1 MVKITKTQYFPNLI
15 SKDIADSAFEYLKN
29 NIGWYDDIYSY
40 RQSKVSRKAYHADL
54 YGEMNEID
62 EFIRDLV
69 FTTLKQTQ
77 TGEYNVLG
85 SYVNYYLNG
94 TDFAPSHNHPKQVQ
108 LVISLGAT
116 RKLIVGKKEYDM
128 SSGDV
133 IIFGNSQ
140 HEVLME
146 PEITKGRIS
155 IATFMF
161 RDE

>member
-1 MVKITKTQYFPNLI
+1 MG
-15 SKDIADSAFEYLKN
+15 SD
-29 NIGWYDDIYSY
+29 SY
-40 RQSKVSRKAYHADL
+40 RQSKVSRKAYHTDL

-69 FTTLKQTQ
+69 FTTLEQIK

-85 SYVNYYLNG
+85 SYVNYYRDG

-116 RKLIVGKKEYDM
+116 RKLIVCKKQYEM

-133 IIFGNSQ
+133 IVFGSSQ
-140 HEVLME
+140 HEVPLE
-146 PEITKGRIS
+146 PEITEGRIS

-161 RDE
+161 RLD